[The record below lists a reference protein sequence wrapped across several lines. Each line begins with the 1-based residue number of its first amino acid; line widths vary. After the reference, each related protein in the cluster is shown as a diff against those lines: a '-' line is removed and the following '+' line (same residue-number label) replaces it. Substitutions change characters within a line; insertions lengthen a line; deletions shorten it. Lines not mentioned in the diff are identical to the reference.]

1 MITIINLTHT
11 FEELKP
17 IINWSELPE
26 DAKTFLKSYDQFR
39 FYNSQEMLVMED
51 RQIIASCSISEYC
64 GIVHIENIWTK
75 EGKVF

>member
-17 IINWSELPE
+17 QINWDELPE
-26 DAKTFLKSYDQFR
+26 SAKTFLESYNEFR
-39 FYNSQEMLVMED
+39 FMGSQEMLVMEG

>member
-51 RQIIASCSISEYC
+51 SKINNF
-64 GIVHIENIWTK
+64 V
-75 EGKVF
+75 